1 MIAIAPNPQSD
12 RTAVDADHRSPR
24 IAYMMSRFPKITETF
39 ILFEML
45 AAENAGACV
54 EVFPLRRE
62 STQKMHPEAAAYIKR
77 AHFLPLLSFE
87 ILRDNLAVLWKRPG
101 LWMRT
106 LCTLL
111 RSNLGSRRF
120 LIGVLA
126 VFPKCV
132 TLARR
137 MQESQIDHIHAH
149 FASHPAAAAWIIH
162 QFSGIPYSF
171 VAHGSDLHRD
181 RHMLREKVRD
191 AAFVV
196 AISEYNRRMILDD
209 AGDHNANKVKV
220 IHCGVNPDDFR
231 SDRRRRSNHSDEL
244 VSLKVLCIGTM
255 HEVKGQRYL
264 IEAVQKAKA
273 GGIAMILHLVGDG
286 PDQQMLE
293 EQVAAAGLT
302 DCVVFEGKRDRHE
315 IIRLLQTVDILVA
328 PSVPTAD
335 GRREGI
341 PVVLIEAM
349 ASSVPV
355 IASRLSGIPELVE
368 HNVNG
373 LLTEPRDADG
383 IANAIELLSND
394 PSLRAQLG
402 EAGRKTVQE
411 KFNLEIGVKLVI
423 RQIRGKSS
431 SVEIQELTDADDLIR
446 SDVRSDEASKW
457 A

>member
-1 MIAIAPNPQSD
+1 MA
-12 RTAVDADHRSPR
+12 TAHDPRSGCISADTEHQPIRM
-24 IAYMMSRFPKITETF
+24 AYMMSRFPKITETF
-39 ILFEML
+39 ILYEML
-45 AAENAGACV
+45 AAENAGACI

-62 STQKMHPEAAAYIKR
+62 STQKMHPEAVAYVKR

-87 ILRDNLAVLWKRPG
+87 IVRDNFAVLWKRPG
-101 LWMRT
+101 LWLRT
-106 LCTLL
+106 LCTLVQA
-111 RSNLGSRRF
+111 NLGSRRF

-137 MQESQIDHIHAH
+137 MQELHIDHIHAH

-181 RHMLREKVRD
+181 RHMLSEKVRD

-196 AISEYNRRMILDD
+196 AISEYNRRMILDT
-209 AGDHNANKVKV
+209 AGEHNANKVKV

-231 SDRRRRSNHSDEL
+231 SDRRRKNQSGVR
-244 VSLKVLCIGTM
+244 VPLKVLCIGTM

-264 IEAVQKAKA
+264 IEAVQKSRAR
-273 GGIAMILHLVGDG
+273 GIAINLHLVGDG
-286 PDQQMLE
+286 PDQQLLE
-293 EQVAAAGLT
+293 EQVAAGGLT
-302 DCVVFEGKRDRHE
+302 GCVVFEGRCDRHE
-315 IIRLLQTVDILVA
+315 IIRLLQTADILVA

-373 LLTEPRDADG
+373 LLTEPRDTDG
-383 IANAIELLSND
+383 IAKAIELLSND
-394 PSLRAQLG
+394 PSLRSQFG

-411 KFNLEIGVKLVI
+411 QFNLETGVKLVI
-423 RQIRGKSS
+423 RQIRAPSS
-431 SVEIQELTDADDLIR
+431 SVGIREPAEAEDLMDTDIGR
-446 SDVRSDEASKW
+446 YGASTW